1 MTDDLESLHP
11 NVQWIVAEARRPVVL
26 DDGARDRLMALV
38 ASEARPV
45 RTSPVRAWLTE
56 PRHISLA
63 PLASLAAAA
72 GLVGIGVIAGLLLN
86 RDGQSPTERDT
97 PVAVHPQLP
106 DSVGARAVKFVLIAP
121 QAASVSVVGD
131 FNGWDTARH
140 RAVRQPD
147 GTWTA
152 FVPLV
157 PGRHVYSFV
166 VDGQFVSDP
175 TAPMAPDDGYGNRP
189 SVLIVGGSTT

>member
-11 NVQWIVAEARRPVVL
+11 NVQWIVAEARRPIVS
-26 DDGARDRLMALV
+26 DEGARDRLMALV
-38 ASEARPV
+38 ASEPRPE
-45 RTSPVRAWLTE
+45 RTSALRAWLTE

-72 GLVGIGVIAGLLLN
+72 GLVGIGVIAGLLLH
-86 RDGQSPTERDT
+86 RDGRVTERDT
-97 PVAVHPQLP
+97 PVAVEPSQLP
-106 DSVGARAVKFVLIAP
+106 DSVGPRVVKFVLIAP
-121 QAASVSVVGD
+121 QASRVSVVGD
-131 FNGWDTARH
+131 FNGWSDSTN

-147 GTWTA
+147 GSWAT

-189 SVLIVGGSTT
+189 SVMIVGGSTT